1 MPRRVLI
8 VELQDIVKRLR
19 LGHSVKA
26 IHRQTGRH
34 KTVVRAIRDL
44 AAREGWLSAACAVPS
59 EGEIAR
65 LYEQTL
71 GASRQ
76 AAHPLETYD
85 EQIQEWLRK
94 KYSFQVIHRL
104 LNQMGVMVSE
114 STVRRWIHHRHPQLP
129 SPVILRATTPG
140 EVMEVDFGYLGVYWD
155 RQSERQRKVWFFSG
169 RLRHS
174 RRAYREIAFDQSQ
187 GTFFRCHIHAFEFFG
202 GVPKSVVADNLKAAI
217 VRASYENPLVN
228 RGYRSLAEHYGFLI
242 SACPPFSPEL
252 KGGVENDVKYVK
264 RNFLPLFME
273 GQKQRGHTP
282 GLVEELIQELDRWNA
297 EVCDT
302 HVVQKVGRS
311 PLEIF
316 EQEEVAAL
324 RPLPPS
330 RWDPVIYK
338 EASVGP
344 DWRVQFQKAFYSVPY
359 RLIGQR
365 VLVMGNSTTVRLYLN
380 GEEITMH
387 LRATRDWQYVW
398 KAEHAPP
405 QMEQYLAMSTQ
416 GLLTWA
422 SRLGPSVQALTQR
435 IFSDKAV
442 DGLRPA
448 RALMRLGQRYGK
460 DRLEAAC
467 RRSLRYGLGDYQSV
481 KNILVGNLDRLPEEQ
496 PAEAPQ
502 GQSLFRFQRD
512 HGYFDDAET
521 EARYG

>member
-1 MPRRVLI
+1 M
-8 VELQDIVKRLR
+8 VELQDIVQRLR

-34 KTVVRAIRDL
+34 KTVIRAIRAL
-44 AAREGWLSAACAVPS
+44 AIREGWLGATCELPS

-71 GASRQ
+71 SAVHQ
-76 AAHPLETYD
+76 AVHPLEAYD

-104 LNQMGVMVSE
+104 LNQMGVTVSE

-129 SPVILRATTPG
+129 SPVIVRATIPG
-140 EVMEVDFGYLGVYWD
+140 EVMEVDFGYLETYWD
-155 RQSERQRKVWFFSG
+155 RQSAKQRKVWFFSG

-174 RRAYREIAFDQSQ
+174 RRAYREIAFDQTQ
-187 GTFFRCHIHAFEFFG
+187 GTFFGCHIHAFEFFG

-228 RGYRSLAEHYGFLI
+228 RAYRRLAEHYGFLI

-252 KGGVENDVKYVK
+252 KGGVESDVKYVK
-264 RNFLPLFME
+264 RNFLPLFTE
-273 GQKQRGHTP
+273 SQKQRGHAP
-282 GLVEELIQELDRWNA
+282 GLVEELIQDLERWNV

-324 RPLPPS
+324 RALPPS

-365 VLVMGNSTTVRLYLN
+365 VLVMGNSATVRVYLA

-387 LRATRDWQYVW
+387 LRAPRDWHYVW

-422 SRLGPSVQALTQR
+422 SRLGPSVQALMQG
-435 IFSDKAV
+435 ILADKAV

-448 RALMRLGQRYGK
+448 RALLRLGQRYGK

-496 PAEAPQ
+496 DAQAPQ
-502 GQSLFRFQRD
+502 GQTLFRFQRD

-521 EARYG
+521 EAHYG